1 MQNLLDFLARH
12 FHWLVF
18 LLLETVSGILLFSYN
33 SYQGSTWISTANAV
47 TGKTLELQADV
58 EQFFSLKRL
67 NEELSLRNV
76 VLEQRVRM
84 LSEGAPSAAA
94 TTPGASAP
102 GPSSALPS
110 ATTPGAS
117 APGLPASTAAATIPG
132 ASAPGPSASAA
143 TTPGASAPG
152 LLPAA
157 LPSGGTLI
165 RAKVV
170 SNTIDRRDNLI
181 TIDRGRADGVHEDM
195 GVISGTGIVG
205 VVYMAAEHYS
215 IVLPALNS
223 RSRISCSI
231 RGRNYFGYLTWP
243 GGSPV
248 EAYVEDIPRHARFK
262 KGEWVETSG
271 YSAIFPK
278 GVAVGKIVAIYNS
291 RDGLSYSLKV
301 HLCTDFACLRDVFV
315 INDPTLP
322 EQRRLMESARDSL
335 EIK

>member
-67 NEELSLRNV
+67 NEELSQRNI
-76 VLEQRVRM
+76 VLEQKVQM
-84 LSEGAPSAAA
+84 LMEKQAQATQAPTSLPLEGEAIEAEKSAL
-94 TTPGASAP
+94 GASP
-102 GPSSALPS
+102 F
-110 ATTPGAS
+110 
-117 APGLPASTAAATIPG
+117 
-132 ASAPGPSASAA
+132 
-143 TTPGASAPG
+143 
-152 LLPAA
+152 
-157 LPSGGTLI
+157 GGRLVG
-165 RAKVV
+165 AKVIA
-170 SNTIDRRDNLI
+170 N
-181 TIDRGRADGVHEDM
+181 TIDRGRADGVQEDM
-195 GVISGTGIVG
+195 GVISGMGIVG
-205 VVYMAAEHYS
+205 VVYMAADHYS
-215 IVLPALNS
+215 IVLPVLNS
-223 RSRISCSI
+223 HSRISCSI

-278 GVAVGKIVAIYNS
+278 GVAVGKITNIYNS

-301 HLCTDFACLRDVFV
+301 HLSTDFACLRDVYV
-315 INDPTLP
+315 INDPSLP
-322 EQRRLMESARDSL
+322 EQRRLMNAARDSL
-335 EIK
+335 EMK

>member
-18 LLLETVSGILLFSYN
+18 LLLETVSGFLLFSYN

-67 NEELSLRNV
+67 NEELSHRNV
-76 VLEQRVRM
+76 VLEQQLTIYREQLASDSQEQTTDLGF
-84 LSEGAPSAAA
+84 LSSDSCSAGLASSAA
-94 TTPGASAP
+94 
-102 GPSSALPS
+102 
-110 ATTPGAS
+110 
-117 APGLPASTAAATIPG
+117 IP
-132 ASAPGPSASAA
+132 
-143 TTPGASAPG
+143 
-152 LLPAA
+152 
-157 LPSGGTLI
+157 
-165 RAKVV
+165 AKVIA
-170 SNTIDRRDNLI
+170 NTIDRRDNLI
-181 TIDRGRADGVHEDM
+181 TIDRGRADGVQEDM
-195 GVISGTGIVG
+195 GVISGTGLVG
-205 VVYMAAEHYS
+205 VVYMAGDHYS
-215 IVLPALNS
+215 IVLPVLNS

-248 EAYVEDIPRHARFK
+248 EAYVEDIPRHARFQ

-278 GVAVGKIVAIYNS
+278 GVVVGKITNIYNS

-301 HLCTDFACLRDVFV
+301 HLTTDFACLRDVYV
-315 INDPTLP
+315 INDPSLP
-322 EQRRLMESARDSL
+322 EQRRLMNAARDSL
-335 EIK
+335 EMK

>member
-67 NEELSLRNV
+67 NEELSHRNI
-76 VLEQRVRM
+76 VLEQQLAIYREQ
-84 LSEGAPSAAA
+84 L
-94 TTPGASAP
+94 ASN
-102 GPSSALPS
+102 SQRQITDTYFLPS
-110 ATTPGAS
+110 DSCSVDSLCIAK
-117 APGLPASTAAATIPG
+117 IP
-132 ASAPGPSASAA
+132 
-143 TTPGASAPG
+143 
-152 LLPAA
+152 
-157 LPSGGTLI
+157 
-165 RAKVV
+165 AKVIA
-170 SNTIDRRDNLI
+170 NTIDRRDNLV
-181 TIDRGRADGVHEDM
+181 TIDRGRADGVRPDV
-195 GVISGTGIVG
+195 GVISGTGLVG
-205 VVYMAAEHYS
+205 VVYMAGEHYS
-215 IVLPALNS
+215 IVLPVLNS

-248 EAYVEDIPRHARFK
+248 EAYVEDIPRHARFQ
-262 KGEWVETSG
+262 KGDWVETSG

-278 GVAVGKIVAIYNS
+278 GVAVGKITNIYNS

-301 HLCTDFACLRDVFV
+301 HLSTDFACLRDVFV
-315 INDPTLP
+315 INDVRLP
-322 EQRRLMESARDSL
+322 EQRQLMESARDSL
-335 EIK
+335 EMK

>member
-84 LSEGAPSAAA
+84 LSEGAPSADA

-102 GPSSALPS
+102 SLPAALPS

-117 APGLPASTAAATIPG
+117 APGLPAS
-132 ASAPGPSASAA
+132 SADA

-152 LLPAA
+152 PSAA

-291 RDGLSYSLKV
+291 RDGLSYSLRV

>member
-67 NEELSLRNV
+67 NEELSHRNI
-76 VLEQRVRM
+76 VLEQQLAIYREQ
-84 LSEGAPSAAA
+84 L
-94 TTPGASAP
+94 ASN
-102 GPSSALPS
+102 SQRQITETCFLPS
-110 ATTPGAS
+110 DS
-117 APGLPASTAAATIPG
+117 STVDSVSIAKIP
-132 ASAPGPSASAA
+132 
-143 TTPGASAPG
+143 
-152 LLPAA
+152 
-157 LPSGGTLI
+157 
-165 RAKVV
+165 AKVIA
-170 SNTIDRRDNLI
+170 NTIDRRDNLI
-181 TIDRGRADGVHEDM
+181 TIDRGRADGVRPDM
-195 GVISGTGIVG
+195 GVISGTGLVG
-205 VVYMAAEHYS
+205 VVYMAGEHYS
-215 IVLPALNS
+215 IVLPVLNS

-248 EAYVEDIPRHARFK
+248 EAYVEDIPRHARFQ
-262 KGEWVETSG
+262 KGDWVETSG

-278 GVAVGKIVAIYNS
+278 GVAVGKITNIYNS

-301 HLCTDFACLRDVFV
+301 HLSTDFACLRDVFV
-315 INDPTLP
+315 INDVRLP
-322 EQRRLMESARDSL
+322 EQRQLMESARDSL
-335 EIK
+335 EMK

>member
-84 LSEGAPSAAA
+84 LSEGAPSADA

-102 GPSSALPS
+102 GLPAALPAS

-117 APGLPASTAAATIPG
+117 APGLPAS
-132 ASAPGPSASAA
+132 SADA

-152 LLPAA
+152 LPAA